1 MIVKVFKGVWFLS
14 LMATMAAFLFVYASL
29 PESIVVQEGEVA
41 QSISRNG
48 LFYATLALL
57 GVFNALVFIV
67 TRLYADSNEYLKA
80 WFYGLV
86 VFLNVFFV
94 VALQFLNLYNS
105 QEKFNYDSIGYI
117 IYGSI
122 AVVVLWSSLWPLY
135 FIIQKISNKSIV

>member
-14 LMATMAAFLFVYASL
+14 LMATMAAFLYVYASL

>member
-14 LMATMAAFLFVYASL
+14 LMATMAAFLYVYASL

-41 QSISRNG
+41 QSVSRNG

-94 VALQFLNLYNS
+94 VALQFWNLYNS

>member
-94 VALQFLNLYNS
+94 VALQFWNLYNS